1 MQSLLILALR
11 NAISPS
17 ARRNTFRLSSMVIY
31 SQISELVKRVSE
43 ANRSVPSYVALS
55 EQGEWLVGKMAENY
69 AVCLQNVI
77 YGYFKVSTRFLQEIF
92 VDIRWLLG
100 KTNGEIDLVQD
111 KKRYFFKRPGNLPD
125 DG

>member
-1 MQSLLILALR
+1 
-11 NAISPS
+11 
-17 ARRNTFRLSSMVIY
+17 MVIY

-77 YGYFKVSTRFLQEIF
+77 YGYFEVSTRVLQAIF

-100 KTNGEIDLVQD
+100 KTNGEINRVQD
-111 KKRYFFKRPGNLPD
+111 EKRYFFKRSENIPN